1 MKRIYYEKFDVEV
14 MFSPNKLALVIILD
28 FNIKNV
34 PSEVWESIAEL
45 IYPQVVEFF
54 ENEENQKAYELWLK
68 QQCDK

>member
-1 MKRIYYEKFDVEV
+1 M
-14 MFSPNKLALVIILD
+14 IILD

-54 ENEENQKAYELWLK
+54 ENEENQNKYELWLK
-68 QQCDK
+68 QQSDK